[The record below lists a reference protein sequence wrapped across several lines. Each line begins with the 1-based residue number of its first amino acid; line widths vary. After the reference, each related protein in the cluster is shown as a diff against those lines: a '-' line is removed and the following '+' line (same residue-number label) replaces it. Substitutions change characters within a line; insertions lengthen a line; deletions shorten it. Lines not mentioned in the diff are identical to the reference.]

1 MFIQVLA
8 VEAGAPIALLQVPVM
23 LTQGC
28 LQAITALKGAVIG
41 YQLSNPHVKK
51 PLNMYLQD
59 RQICLVYWLN
69 NPCVEKALNM
79 NAQSRGV
86 SLDLLQQWWAFQKAA
101 RDHTSVAHEGHNPQ
115 IRMHSSDFI
124 LINSLTQTANLNK
137 ITPSFV
143 LKEKYQQN

>member
-8 VEAGAPIALLQVPVM
+8 IEAGVPIPLLQVPVM

-28 LQAITALKGAVIG
+28 LQAITALKGAVTG

-51 PLNMYLQD
+51 TLNMYLQD

-69 NPCVEKALNM
+69 NPCVEKALYM
-79 NAQSRGV
+79 SAQSRGV
-86 SLDLLQQWWAFQKAA
+86 SFDLLQQWWAFQKAA
-101 RDHTSVAHEGHNPQ
+101 RDHTSVAHKGHNAQ
-115 IRMHSSDFI
+115 IHTHSNNFI

-137 ITPSFV
+137 ITLSFV
-143 LKEKYQQN
+143 LRKKYQQN